1 MLLPSVVPPLFL
13 FAINYRGKAGQVEC
27 KMRSR
32 RDIEDTKK
40 GLVNRQVLLGSGG
53 WIRTNDLRVMS
64 PTSYLCSTP
73 HSVIPYWKSC
83 AKVRLFCDMDKFFF
97 LEGAQLTIQT
107 IGIKCLRVAFNIKEK
122 GLSVGKKAFL
132 ILNIVKFTS
141 RHACCSSLS
150 RKIIVVNCP
159 SINHNIFPANLRGLE
174 ECRIGWCR
182 T

>member
-1 MLLPSVVPPLFL
+1 M
-13 FAINYRGKAGQVEC
+13 YRGAAGKVEC

-73 HSVIPYWKSC
+73 HSVIPYWKSG

-97 LEGAQLTIQT
+97 LVVVQLTIQT

-122 GLSVGKKAFL
+122 GLPVGKKAFL

-141 RHACCSSLS
+141 RHACHQPLS
-150 RKIIVVNCP
+150 RKIVVVNCP
-159 SINHNIFPANLRGLE
+159 SMNHDIFPANILGLE
-174 ECRIGWCR
+174 GCRIGWCR
-182 T
+182 TR